1 METVTV
7 SKLTETLLNIL
18 LGGFGLVCLSVATNI
33 IQTIINDHKH
43 EKREQR
49 KAAQDDEYHQKRMK
63 ELDR

>member
-18 LGGFGLVCLSVATNI
+18 LGGFDLVCLSVATNI
-33 IQTIINDHKH
+33 IQTIINDHKR

-63 ELDR
+63 ELDK

>member
-7 SKLTETLLNIL
+7 SKLTEALLNLL
-18 LGGFGLVCLSVATNI
+18 LGGFALVSLSVATNI

-49 KAAQDDEYHQKRMK
+49 KATQDDEYHQKRMK
-63 ELDR
+63 ELDK